1 MIVQNDELKEF
12 KIKTLF
18 RMNNDLLNIKS
29 YSNKINFVKSLSIL
43 SMTKNIYMTTLAKMD
58 KS

>member
-18 RMNNDLLNIKS
+18 RMKNDLLNIKS

>member
-18 RMNNDLLNIKS
+18 RMKNDLLNIKS

-43 SMTKNIYMTTLAKMD
+43 SMTKTIYMTTLAKMD